1 MTLNHRS
8 RVKYFQGY
16 RLTSGITWRTFSWIR
31 RKAFSIGILAAAVL
45 GMGGFR
51 PKPAKGL
58 VSYNLYTNDTLKFK
72 IFCHPKNE
80 KISFLTWSSMED
92 DSFVR
97 IDNYSVDSFHC
108 FTSEKSIST
117 EFYPIV
123 HNLIAFDSS
132 VNLKVQS
139 LHHKSGRSVYHE
151 VFFTDWGDLGGVI
164 LDAKGH
170 LVAAGMYFENKNVR
184 IKRNRKY

>member
-1 MTLNHRS
+1 M
-8 RVKYFQGY
+8 
-16 RLTSGITWRTFSWIR
+16 
-31 RKAFSIGILAAAVL
+31 IGILRNIFNTFNNISKPARMFRCGGYISSYRITIIIFL
-45 GMGGFR
+45 GLMVYGFR

-58 VSYNLYTNDTLKFK
+58 VSYNLYANDTLKFK
-72 IFCHPKNE
+72 IFCRSKNE
-80 KISFLTWSSMED
+80 KISFLSHSNMQD

-97 IDNYSVDSFHC
+97 IDNYSIDSFHC
-108 FTSEKSIST
+108 FTSEKSISR

-123 HNLIAFDSS
+123 YNLIAFDSS

-139 LHHKSGRSVYHE
+139 LHHKSGRFVYHE
-151 VFFTDWGDLGGVI
+151 VFFTEWGDLGGVI
-164 LDAKGH
+164 LDTKGH